1 MVHTVRDN
9 WHRDESNH
17 VPSDENRLV
26 LGGAKIVKRTAWSAA
41 RSIVAGVFFLKS
53 DNLV

>member
-26 LGGAKIVKRTAWSAA
+26 LGGAKIAKPTAYSAV
-41 RSIVAGVFFLKS
+41 RNIVGGAFFPKS
-53 DNLV
+53 DNFV